1 MDIQANIILEIEN
14 KAKNENKK
22 KIFSLNNNFNVN
34 TEKEL
39 FYFYEYESINICLE
53 SNDKDAYLKL
63 YEIDEKVKK
72 LKVGEIYQLSSINTT
87 DKMLVP
93 GNYVL
98 KVKTINNSFQTYFTV
113 RPSAMSWEGLTN
125 MRVYLESILKGL
137 SHDVYKNKNIVTN
150 DSKNNDW
157 GFLEFYKYIEE
168 NYKNLD
174 SILLNIFRD
183 PIREI
188 TKKYSERDYSNKV
201 DLKSQRWLVNKGM
214 SLNSNTY
221 NPTKFYEKYTDFTKD
236 NYENKWLKKILSD
249 MFLEMKN
256 IENYYYNLLCK
267 VLREEQTL
275 CEKRSFL
282 EEKDK
287 NRFTSELFSKGFM
300 KDRIRDLKEINR
312 TSLKIDK
319 RKKNLNYYLSNI
331 TKLRDKLAYYINDTW
346 LKEINGYKE
355 IIKPSFKVMKDRR
368 YAEVYNFYEVL
379 FELYDKG
386 NSISKFPYKN
396 TPKLFEYYVFLTIKQ
411 IIEDFG
417 FIWIKGWLMDK
428 DETFNCFNELPKN
441 TKITLEKD
449 NYTVSIQYEKRIEKN
464 PTDLNN
470 YELIS
475 NAYHRLPDIIV
486 SIFKDSI
493 FLESFIV
500 EVKCRK
506 FSYIYNEYAQTDTIE
521 QVRDYLTVNIYDK
534 ITKRVKRN
542 CINRVIIVYPMQ
554 EVNSKIQHEF
564 YDINFIGIKPSIDC
578 KKSEGYMELKS
589 QVNEIMSFYNL

>member
-22 KIFSLNNNFNVN
+22 KTFSLNNNFNVN

-63 YEIDEKVKK
+63 YEIDEEVKK

-98 KVKTINNSFQTYFTV
+98 KVKTINNSFETYFTV

-183 PIREI
+183 PIREV

-221 NPTKFYEKYTDFTKD
+221 NPTKFYEKHTDFTKD

-287 NRFTSELFSKGFM
+287 NRFKSELFSKGFM
-300 KDRIRDLKEINR
+300 KDRIRDLKEIDR
-312 TSLKIDK
+312 TLLKIDK

-368 YAEVYNFYEVL
+368 YSEVYHFYEAL
-379 FELYDKG
+379 FELQDKG

-417 FIWIKGWLMDK
+417 FRWMKGWLMDK

-475 NAYHRLPDIIV
+475 NAYHRSPDIIV

-578 KKSEGYMELKS
+578 KKSQGYMELKN

>member
-1 MDIQANIILEIEN
+1 MDIQANIILQIEN

-22 KIFSLNNNFNVN
+22 KIFVLNDDFNVN
-34 TEKEL
+34 SEKEL

-63 YEIDEKVKK
+63 YDIDEKVKK
-72 LKVGEIYQLSSINTT
+72 LKVGEIYQLSSINTI

-93 GNYVL
+93 GNYIL

-113 RPSAMSWEGLTN
+113 RPSSMSWEGLTN
-125 MRVYLESILKGL
+125 MRIYLESILKGL
-137 SHDVYKNKNIVTN
+137 SHDLYKNKNIVTN
-150 DSKNNDW
+150 DSKNNEW

-174 SILLNIFRD
+174 RILLNILRD
-183 PIREI
+183 PIIEV

-214 SLNSNTY
+214 SLNSSTY
-221 NPTKFYEKYTDFTKD
+221 NPTKFYEKHTDFTKC
-236 NYENKWLKKILSD
+236 NYENKWLKKILTD
-249 MFLEMKN
+249 IFLETKN
-256 IENYYYNLLCK
+256 IENYYYNLLGN

-275 CEKRSFL
+275 YEKRSFL

-287 NRFTSELFSKGFM
+287 NRFTSKLFSKGFM
-300 KDRIRDLKEINR
+300 KDQIRDLKEINR
-312 TSLKIDK
+312 TLLKIDK

-331 TKLRDKLAYYINDTW
+331 IKLRDKLTYYINDTW

-355 IIKPSFKVMKDRR
+355 IIRPSFKVMKDIR
-368 YAEVYNFYEVL
+368 YAEVYNFYQAL
-379 FELYDKG
+379 SELHK
-386 NSISKFPYKN
+386 NKNNISKFPYKN
-396 TPKLFEYYVFLTIKQ
+396 TPKLFEYYVFLVVKQ

-417 FIWIKGWLMDK
+417 FVWMKGWLMDK
-428 DETFNCFNELPKN
+428 NKTFNCFNELPKN
-441 TKITLEKD
+441 TEIILEKD
-449 NYTVSIQYEKRIEKN
+449 NYTVSIQYEKKIEKN
-464 PTDLNN
+464 PTNLNK

-475 NAYHRLPDIIV
+475 NAYHRSPDIIV
-486 SIFKDSI
+486 SIFKDDI

-506 FSYIYNEYAQTDTIE
+506 FSYIYNQYAQTDTIE

-578 KKSEGYMELKS
+578 KKSEGYRELKS
-589 QVNEIMSFYNL
+589 QVDQIMCSYNL

>member
-63 YEIDEKVKK
+63 YEIDEEVKK

-98 KVKTINNSFQTYFTV
+98 KVKTINNSFETYFTV

-183 PIREI
+183 PIREV

-221 NPTKFYEKYTDFTKD
+221 NPTKFYEKHTDFTKD

-287 NRFTSELFSKGFM
+287 NRFKSELFSKGFM
-300 KDRIRDLKEINR
+300 KDRIRDLKEIDR
-312 TSLKIDK
+312 TLLKIDK

-368 YAEVYNFYEVL
+368 YSEVYHFYEAL
-379 FELYDKG
+379 FELQDKG

-417 FIWIKGWLMDK
+417 FRWMKGWLMDK

-475 NAYHRLPDIIV
+475 NAYHRSPDIIV

-554 EVNSKIQHEF
+554 DVNSKIQHEF

-578 KKSEGYMELKS
+578 KKSQGYMELKN

>member
-63 YEIDEKVKK
+63 YEIDEEVKK

-98 KVKTINNSFQTYFTV
+98 KVKTINNSFETYFTV

-150 DSKNNDW
+150 DSKNSDW

-183 PIREI
+183 PIREV

-221 NPTKFYEKYTDFTKD
+221 NPTKFYEKHTDFTKD

-287 NRFTSELFSKGFM
+287 NRFKSELFSKGFM
-300 KDRIRDLKEINR
+300 KDRIRDLKEIDR
-312 TSLKIDK
+312 TLLKIDK

-368 YAEVYNFYEVL
+368 YSEVYHFYEAL
-379 FELYDKG
+379 FELQDKG

-417 FIWIKGWLMDK
+417 FRWMKGWLMDK

-475 NAYHRLPDIIV
+475 NAYHRSPDIIV

-521 QVRDYLTVNIYDK
+521 QVRDYLTVSIYDK

-554 EVNSKIQHEF
+554 DVNSKIQHEF

-578 KKSEGYMELKS
+578 KKSQGYMELKN